1 MNLNLTLFLMFLK
14 IGFTSF
20 GGGYGMMAMILDE
33 GAKRVG
39 LTMGEFAD
47 MTALDLICSG
57 PVAINAA
64 TYVGYIKGGFIGSLL
79 ATIGALLPSLILC
92 TIVLMFLDRFYGN
105 KVIKGLFTGIVPAT
119 GGLMIFTS
127 LTLSKAI
134 FFNADTFAEVLTATI
149 TPTVIGMIILCLAA
163 LFASVKYK
171 VNPIY
176 LTLAG
181 AVIGAVFLA

>member
-1 MNLNLTLFLMFLK
+1 MAIQWTLFLMFLK

-20 GGGYGMMAMILDE
+20 GGGYSMMAMILDE

-39 LTMGEFAD
+39 LTTGEFAD

-57 PVAINAA
+57 PVAVNGA
-64 TYVGYIKGGFIGSLL
+64 TYVGYIKGGLLGSTL
-79 ATIGALLPSLILC
+79 ATVGSILPSLIIC
-92 TIVLMFLDRFYGN
+92 TIVALFLDRFRSS
-105 KVIKGLFTGIVPAT
+105 KFVKGLFTGIVPAT

-127 LTLSKAI
+127 LKLSQSI
-134 FFNADTFAEVLTATI
+134 FFNTESFAGILSAAV
-149 TPTVIGMIILCLAA
+149 TPTMIGMIVLFAATLFAA
-163 LFASVKYK
+163 LKFK

-181 AVIGAVFLA
+181 AAIGAVFLA